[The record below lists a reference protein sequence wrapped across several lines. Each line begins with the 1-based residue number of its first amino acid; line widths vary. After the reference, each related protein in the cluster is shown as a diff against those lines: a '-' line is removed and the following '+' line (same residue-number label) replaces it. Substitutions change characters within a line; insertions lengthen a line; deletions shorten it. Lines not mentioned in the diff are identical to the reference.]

1 MNGTEGQA
9 NRQIARA
16 AGTVMLAYIISQ
28 LAGLVAKVLTAR
40 AFGVSGELDAFYAAN
55 RVSETLFALLAG
67 GALSSTFIPAFT
79 SLLIKDDNKAAWK
92 LAASIANLVV
102 VVIGSVAVLAG
113 IFAPQIVRYAL
124 APGLFADPAIFQ
136 LTVNLLRIQLAS
148 AVIFALGALAMG
160 ILNTHQVFLIPALT
174 PAMYQIGWIIGILV
188 LAPRMGVYG
197 LAWGVIIG
205 SSLYLLLQ
213 IPSLLKHGFKYSP
226 SLGLG
231 NPAVGEVV
239 RLMLPRMFGAA
250 IVQLN
255 FWVNTI
261 LASGMGQGYISSLTF
276 GFQLMYMA
284 QAAIAQSIAT
294 AAMPTFSRQYAL
306 GETSSLRNSLAAA
319 LRGVILLSLPAAIG
333 LILLRIPIVSLLYQR
348 GQFTFEDTRLVAWAL
363 LWYAAGLVFHSVL
376 EVLVRAFYAM
386 HDTLTPVL
394 VGATAMGLNIG
405 LSIVLAR
412 LFTHLGWMPHG
423 GLALANTLATA
434 IETTTL
440 YLLLRRRLSGVNGI
454 QIIKGLAAAILGT
467 LAMAA
472 VLFFWQQGMRSAAA
486 WLTALGG
493 VLIGAITYA
502 LAMFLVRLPE
512 STILVNFIKK
522 RLVRQA
528 P

>member
-1 MNGTEGQA
+1 
-9 NRQIARA
+9 
-16 AGTVMLAYIISQ
+16 
-28 LAGLVAKVLTAR
+28 
-40 AFGVSGELDAFYAAN
+40 
-55 RVSETLFALLAG
+55 
-67 GALSSTFIPAFT
+67 
-79 SLLIKDDNKAAWK
+79 
-92 LAASIANLVV
+92 
-102 VVIGSVAVLAG
+102 
-113 IFAPQIVRYAL
+113 
-124 APGLFADPAIFQ
+124 
-136 LTVNLLRIQLAS
+136 
-148 AVIFALGALAMG
+148 
-160 ILNTHQVFLIPALT
+160 
-174 PAMYQIGWIIGILV
+174 
-188 LAPRMGVYG
+188 MGVYG

-231 NPAVGEVV
+231 NPAVGEVI

-333 LILLRIPIVSLLYQR
+333 LILLRIPIISLLYQR

-412 LFTHLGWMPHG
+412 LFTSLGWMPHG

-440 YLLLRRRLSGVNGI
+440 YLFLRRRLSGVNGI

-472 VLFFWQQGMRSAAA
+472 VLFFWQQGM
-486 WLTALGG
+486 ALLQHG
-493 VLIGAITYA
+493 
-502 LAMFLVRLPE
+502 
-512 STILVNFIKK
+512 
-522 RLVRQA
+522 
-528 P
+528 